1 MKSVHKP
8 KTRIGKRTA
17 LGLALEKSAKEILAH
32 VKGEKTL
39 PTRRIVLPGEVDVK
53 RIRTAARMSQAEF
66 ALAFCINPRTLQEW
80 EQGRRKPDA
89 TTRAYLAVIAKKRQA
104 VLEALAS

>member
-1 MKSVHKP
+1 MSGRRSKAP
-8 KTRIGKRTA
+8 TGKRTQF
-17 LGLALEKSAKEILAH
+17 GLALERSAKEILAH
-32 VKGEKTL
+32 VKGEVKL
-39 PTRRIVLPGEVDVK
+39 PTRRIVLPGDVDVK
-53 RIRTAARMSQAEF
+53 RIRTRARMSQAEF
-66 ALAFCINPRTLQEW
+66 ASAFCINPRTLQEW